1 MDIRSSELKIRRIT
15 FLVFIIGAAV
25 VTFVIARA
33 YKNRNKLSVEDCKSE
48 REMAFTGRVSHYSSS
63 TSKRMASFRLNDVD
77 SLISIHRSREVVMIE
92 DGDSII
98 KRNGENRY
106 IVMHHR
112 YGESVAIKN
121 KVDTFTFEC
130 DVK

>member
-15 FLVFIIGAAV
+15 FLVFIVGAAV
-25 VTFVIARA
+25 VTFAIARA
-33 YKNRNKLSVEDCKSE
+33 YKNRNKLSSEDCKAESE
-48 REMAFTGRVSHYSSS
+48 LAFTGKVSHYSSS

-77 SLISIHRSREVVMIE
+77 SVISIQRTREVVMIE

-98 KRNGENRY
+98 KRKGENRY

-112 YGESVAIKN
+112 YGESVAVKN
-121 KVDTFTFEC
+121 KVDTFSFEC